1 MKNCKREDDFLPCE
15 ICGRPTQFLES
26 RFKVRLCSPVCQS
39 VFEKDLNKIML
50 RRMKEK
56 IDEGRKNRNGEC

>member
-50 RRMKEK
+50 RRMKEVK
-56 IDEGRKNRNGEC
+56 I